1 MRLDT
6 GQCGCMYPE
15 AKSPHIFLY
24 WKISYIYQE
33 VLLSSNHVILLIY

>member
-15 AKSPHIFLY
+15 VKSPYMFCIG
-24 WKISYIYQE
+24 KSDISIMNFCLVQIM
-33 VLLSSNHVILLIY
+33 SSH